1 MNPLFTDELKQ
12 IVKEKLSDSYEVKE
26 ISSVRLRIRVSGISG
41 ELNEA
46 TLLTYLSK
54 QMNESL
60 RKNLN

>member
-1 MNPLFTDELKQ
+1 MIDELKQ
-12 IVKEKLSDSYEVKE
+12 IVKEKLSDLYEVKE
-26 ISSVRLRIRVSGISG
+26 ISSVRSRIRVSGISE

-54 QMNESL
+54 QMNVSL